1 MQTTDQI
8 IDEIL
13 LKSPYGAKAYEER
26 QKRRNE
32 KDAAKNNEDEIIDHP
47 KQTYFNFDEEKTN
60 NATR

>member
-32 KDAAKNNEDEIIDHP
+32 KDTAKNNEDEIVDHP
-47 KQTYFNFDEEKTN
+47 KQTYLNFEEN
-60 NATR
+60 NHE

>member
-13 LKSPYGAKAYEER
+13 LKSPYGKKAYEDR
-26 QKRRNE
+26 QNRLMENKE
-32 KDAAKNNEDEIIDHP
+32 IEPAEDNVVDHP
-47 KQTYFNFDEEKTN
+47 QQTYFNFEEENT

>member
-26 QKRRNE
+26 QKRRRE
-32 KDAAKNNEDEIIDHP
+32 KDAAKDNEEVIIDHP
-47 KQTYFNFDEEKTN
+47 KQTYLNYEEDSHE
-60 NATR
+60 

>member
-13 LKSPYGAKAYEER
+13 LKSPYGAKAYEAR

-32 KDAAKNNEDEIIDHP
+32 KDAAKNIEDEIIDHP
-47 KQTYFNFDEEKTN
+47 QQTYFNFEEDKN
-60 NATR
+60 E

>member
-1 MQTTDQI
+1 MKTTDQV

-32 KDAAKNNEDEIIDHP
+32 KDATKNNEDEIIDHP
-47 KQTYFNFDEEKTN
+47 KQTYLTFEEEN
-60 NATR
+60 NHE

>member
-26 QKRRNE
+26 QKRHNE
-32 KDAAKNNEDEIIDHP
+32 KDAAKNNKDEIIDHL
-47 KQTYFNFDEEKTN
+47 KQTYLKFEEEN
-60 NATR
+60 NHE

>member
-1 MQTTDQI
+1 MQTTDQV

-26 QKRRNE
+26 QNRLRE

-47 KQTYFNFDEEKTN
+47 KQTYINFEEKIN
-60 NATR
+60 NATI